1 MRNKLKGLLW
11 IREFYKEAVMKIALD
26 KDNNRVYIDD
36 THVKEQYFCSTCGEE
51 LILKKAI

>member
-1 MRNKLKGLLW
+1 
-11 IREFYKEAVMKIALD
+11 MKIALD